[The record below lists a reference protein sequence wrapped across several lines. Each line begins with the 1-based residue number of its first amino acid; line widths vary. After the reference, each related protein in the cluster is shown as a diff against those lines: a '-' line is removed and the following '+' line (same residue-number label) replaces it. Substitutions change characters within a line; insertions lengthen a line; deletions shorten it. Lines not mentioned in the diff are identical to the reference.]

1 MTKNDGRRSPYQ
13 EKKKRRGKEAC
24 TIATVPHFAFIL
36 RREEDPENDVR
47 NPAVIYQE
55 KKKRGQKATGNTTK
69 KYHGDPK
76 MMPENRSNDGESLP
90 RKEEKGAKT
99 TRNTTQKYH
108 DPEMMSENGGHDVE
122 SLPRKEEKG
131 ANDKKHD
138 AKIPRRAAKE

>member
-76 MMPENRSNDGESLP
+76 MMPDRSNDGEALP
-90 RKEEKGAKT
+90 RKIIKGGKKAT
-99 TRNTTQKYH
+99 GEH
-108 DPEMMSENGGHDVE
+108 DE
-122 SLPRKEEKG
+122 
-131 ANDKKHD
+131 
-138 AKIPRRAAKE
+138 KIPRRSENDARKPQ